1 MDKFISKVNI
11 EDLKLLCD
19 PKKLKKND
27 RKSIFNEKSDKEF
40 ISEKSD
46 KEVILINKDIN
57 KFKEIMKEK
66 IDNFNNK
73 NNNDRY
79 YILIEA
85 LWHKYISE
93 NIDFMEYSKNSIG
106 EYSKNNFLE
115 SLIIDNKFDILG
127 NVNI

>member
-11 EDLKLLCD
+11 EDLNLLCD
-19 PKKLKKND
+19 PKKLKKKDILLN
-27 RKSIFNEKSDKEF
+27 
-40 ISEKSD
+40 SEKSD
-46 KEVILINKDIN
+46 KELILTNKDIN

-73 NNNDRY
+73 NSNDRY

-106 EYSKNNFLE
+106 GYSRNDFLE